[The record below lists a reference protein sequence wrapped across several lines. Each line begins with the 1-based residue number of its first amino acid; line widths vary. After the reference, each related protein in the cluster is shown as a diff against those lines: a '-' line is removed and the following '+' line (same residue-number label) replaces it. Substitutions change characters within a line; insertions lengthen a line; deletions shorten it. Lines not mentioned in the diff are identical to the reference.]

1 VPCLKDMATCALRS
15 GMRCSKLCGL
25 ALVAAGVLAATAT
38 LAGAQDLRVRLLDA
52 ETRQPLAGVLVSAVN
67 PGGAMG
73 PAVLASADGIATV
86 RLTGAGSHRLLIR
99 RIGFAPVTTDQVA
112 VPAESGQLLEIMVL
126 VHRITLSTVRVV
138 GSQACAEQTESPS
151 AGAQAA
157 WTEIRT
163 ALEASTL
170 TRDQRMVTTTGLRFQ
185 RELRPDGT
193 VAFVDTTLRGRSGER
208 PFFAHAPGALEQDG
222 YFKRHDDGTEDFY
235 GPDEEVLLSAGFTR
249 RHCVS
254 VFPDVRRDSTGTQ
267 LALAFAPR
275 DRDTRP
281 EIRGLIWV
289 DSATSELRRIEFE
302 YVRISFPA
310 PADSVGGSVEFTHL
324 ASGAWIVSAW
334 VLRMPR
340 FSVGSSRYNMV
351 LDGYLEVGG
360 SASVVHEV
368 ATPAAAAPR
377 SVVGSVFD
385 SITHRPL
392 SGARVHL
399 ADLGRDAVADSAGA
413 FRFDSVSAGLHSVWA
428 DHPRLDTLGLF
439 ALGARIDVTPLLV
452 TNITLA
458 IPSFATLWR
467 RACGADPPAGGGDG
481 FVFGRVL
488 GAARPMPG
496 SGAAGTVIDAFW
508 APSAANGAR
517 GPAAVTRRTVHPDS
531 TGNYAICGIPEAEL
545 VTIAATEGDTATMPV
560 SFRLGAARIAR
571 RDLTIPSSD
580 AMQQALVDPSAVAP
594 MSASDGG
601 TLAGVVHDSTGAPV
615 HGARVTVSG
624 VAHEWRTGAD
634 GKFVARGIPPGTRVA
649 SISALGYVPERR
661 MVDLAPRDSAFLN
674 LPVTRLITILGA
686 VTVRERERFNAIK
699 SELDQRR
706 RAGWGYMADSAALE
720 KLPSVAAAFNFPR
733 VHIYKQG
740 GADWKIYMTSGVL
753 TMPQGGRGGGTDCFP
768 TIWIDGAISDI
779 EILNA
784 LTKEEIGLIEV
795 YTSAAS
801 APLQYS
807 GTRTNCGIV
816 LVWRK
821 RFISR

>member
-1 VPCLKDMATCALRS
+1 MATYAFRLRL
-15 GMRCSKLCGL
+15 RISKLDGIAL
-25 ALVAAGVLAATAT
+25 AAASLIAATAS
-38 LAGAQDLRVRLLDA
+38 LARAQDIRVRLLDA
-52 ETRQPLAGVLVSAVN
+52 ETRQPLAGVLVSALDA
-67 PGGAMG
+67 GGAIG

-86 RLTGAGSHRLLIR
+86 RVTSPGAHRLLIR
-99 RIGFAPVTTDQVA
+99 RIGFAPVTTDPVTA
-112 VPAESGQLLEIMVL
+112 PAESGRLLEIMVS
-126 VHRITLSTVRVV
+126 VHRITLSTVHVL
-138 GSQACAEQTESPS
+138 GSQACTEQTESPS
-151 AGAQAA
+151 VGAQAA
-157 WTEIRT
+157 WTEVRT

-170 TRDQRMVTTTGLRFQ
+170 TRDQRMVTTSGLRFQ
-185 RELRPDGT
+185 RELHADGT

-208 PFFAHAPGALEQDG
+208 PFFAHAPGVLEQDG

-254 VFPDVRRDSTGTQ
+254 VFPDVRRDSAGTQ
-267 LALAFAPR
+267 LALAFVPR

-281 EIRGLIWV
+281 EIRGLIWI

-310 PADSVGGSVEFTHL
+310 PADSIGGSVEFTHL
-324 ASGAWIVSAW
+324 ASGAWIVSSW

-340 FSVGSSRYNMV
+340 FGVGRTRYNMV

-360 SASVVHEV
+360 SASVVREV

-377 SVVGSVFD
+377 SIVGSVFD
-385 SITHRPL
+385 SITHRAL

-399 ADLGRDAVADSAGA
+399 ADLGREAVADSAGA

-439 ALGARIDVTPLLV
+439 SLGVRVDVTPLLV
-452 TNITLA
+452 TNVTLA

-467 RACGADPPAGGGDG
+467 TACGADPPTGGGDG

-496 SGAAGTVIDAFW
+496 SGSAGAMIDASW
-508 APSAANGAR
+508 APSAPNGAR
-517 GPAAVTRRTVHPDS
+517 GPAAVTRRTVHADS
-531 TGNYAICGIPEAEL
+531 TGNYAICGIPEEEM
-545 VTIAATEGDTATMPV
+545 VTIAAMEGDTATIPL
-560 SFRLGAARIAR
+560 SFRVGAARIAR
-571 RDLTIPSSD
+571 RDLTIPSGD
-580 AMQQALVDPSAVAP
+580 AVQQALIDPSSVAP

-601 TLAGVVHDSTGAPV
+601 TLAGVVHDSTGAPI
-615 HGARVTVSG
+615 HDARITLSG
-624 VAHEWRTGAD
+624 IAHEWRSGAD
-634 GKFVARGIPPGTRVA
+634 GRFVARGIPSGTRVA

-661 MVDLAPRDSAFLN
+661 MVDLAARDSAFLN
-674 LPVTRLITILGA
+674 LSVTRLITTLGA

-699 SELDQRR
+699 TDLDQRR
-706 RAGWGYMADSAALE
+706 RAGWGYMADSAAIE
-720 KLPSVAAAFNFPR
+720 KLPGVWDAFNFPR
-733 VHIYKQG
+733 VHAVKNG
-740 GADWKIYMTSGVL
+740 PLWTIYMTSGVL
-753 TMPQGGRGGGTDCFP
+753 TMPQGGTGGGTDCFP
-768 TIWIDGAISDI
+768 TIWLDGAISDI
-779 EILNA
+779 AMLNE
-784 LTKEEIGLIEV
+784 LTKEEIGLIEI

-821 RFISR
+821 RFISP